1 MNVKNTKLCG
11 MVALVMATLSAV
23 CLGQD
28 KPLVSKLFSD
38 HMVLQREMPVPVWGT
53 AKPGTKVTVKFAQQE
68 KTAEADKD
76 GKWIAR
82 LDALKVSA
90 EPAALTIKFVAGD
103 KPVIMS
109 IADVLVGDVWLC
121 SGQSNMEWGMK
132 QFKTEEDV
140 AKADFPKIRQTR
152 FGNNWVVCSPQTAG
166 EFSATSF
173 YFGRRIFQETGV
185 PIGLLY
191 DAVGATTIERWI
203 PMEGFN
209 ASMEL
214 KEDEIKRV
222 AEFYKN
228 LSATFPELAAWLE
241 TAKASMAADKTFPH
255 IPIMPTFEN
264 VGYGQLFAELTRPL
278 IPFALKGM
286 IWYQG
291 EANGIEGDIYM
302 HKMVA
307 LITGL
312 RNVWAQGDFPVYF
325 VQLPQFRESNNNPE
339 GGDLWATGRMAQF
352 KSLKIPKTGMA
363 VTIDFGEAGNTH
375 PENKFDTGNRLAL
388 WALAKDYGRKDLTYS
403 GPLYKGMKVEGNNIR
418 ISFDYV
424 GKGLMVGTKTGKDP
438 AREVT
443 GGKLKQFAIAAKDG
457 SAPTGLKWFWAE
469 AVIDG
474 DTVVVSCPEVQQPV
488 AVHYAYS
495 SNPEGC
501 NLYNTDGLPASPFRT
516 EM

>member
-1 MNVKNTKLCG
+1 MIKRREWLCG
-11 MVALVMATLSAV
+11 LTAGLLLALNGV
-23 CLGQD
+23 CRGQD
-28 KPLVSKLFSD
+28 NPVVSKLFSD

-76 GKWIAR
+76 GKWLLR

-90 EPAALTIKFVAGD
+90 EPAALTVKFVAGD

-152 FGNNWVVCSPQTAG
+152 FGNGWVVCSPQTAG
-166 EFSATSF
+166 DFSATSF

-185 PIGLLY
+185 PVGLLY

-203 PMEGFN
+203 PMEGFK
-209 ASMEL
+209 ASKEL

-222 AEFYKN
+222 AEFHKN
-228 LSATFPELAAWLE
+228 LSGKIPELAAWLE

-302 HKMVA
+302 HKMIA

-325 VQLPQFRESNNNPE
+325 VQLPQFRESNNSPE
-339 GGDLWATGRMAQF
+339 GGDLWATSRMAQF

-375 PENKFDTGNRLAL
+375 PDNKFDTGNRLAL
-388 WALAKDYGRKDLTYS
+388 WALAKDYGRKDLVYS
-403 GPLYKGMKVEGNNIR
+403 GPLYKGMKVEGSRIR
-418 ISFDYV
+418 LAFDYV
-424 GKGLMVGTKTGKDP
+424 GKGLMVGSKKGRDP
-438 AREVT
+438 VQQDP
-443 GGKLKQFAIAAKDG
+443 GGKLKQFAIAAADPA
-457 SAPTGLKWFWAE
+457 APKGLKWFWAG

-501 NLYNTDGLPASPFRT
+501 NLYNKDGLPASPFRT
-516 EM
+516 EK